1 VIYKL
6 YISVLLLIFQ
16 LPSLSASQDYST
28 DFSYPELDKQLLTLW
43 LAAEQNN
50 GEVCLTAIEAIETE
64 WTAVKESLEGKE
76 VLHIN
81 IPEFSKRVEAYVRSL
96 RPCQASDNWS
106 CMKSIAY
113 HLMYEFRS
121 LRQCLFKTEYPVD
134 VLWES
139 IDAYSRIKKTINDRM
154 FDLREWFEFEDQVND
169 FICKWEYYDLRHINE
184 IHEYFPGI
192 NKTKHN
198 ELKDDVK
205 SCIVSLLESIDT
217 GYQSN
222 FVLPCDEL
230 GEALQKLLKMY
241 SESKV
246 IMLM

>member
-1 VIYKL
+1 MMCRH
-6 YISVLLLIFQ
+6 YISLLILIF
-16 LPSLSASQDYST
+16 LVPSLSAFHDSPS
-28 DFSYPELDKQLLTLW
+28 DFSYPELDKHLLTLW
-43 LAAEQNN
+43 LAADQNDGN
-50 GEVCLTAIEAIETE
+50 ECRSSVEAIETE
-64 WTAVKESLEGKE
+64 WAAVKESMEGKE

-81 IPEFSKRVEAYVRSL
+81 ISEFSERVEAYVASL
-96 RPCQASDNWS
+96 RACQVSNNWS

-139 IDAYSRIKKTINDRM
+139 IDAYNRIKKTINDRM

-192 NKTKHN
+192 NKAKHN

-230 GEALQKLLKMY
+230 GIALKKLLKMY
-241 SESKV
+241 SESKPV
-246 IMLM
+246 MLM